1 MKRLLIAVLLLPF
14 LLGFLGAASNQLV
27 IVSNHGCFPVLLN
40 PAWVA
45 HTAPDLTTGMLSE
58 DPVHC
63 EMTPFTHLNFLA
75 DVFNFGGAIESIGD
89 LLLDAGSALAPYC
102 FGFCFALL
110 WFTPSIKVT
119 GGSSTPKAFSSDK
132 DVQGTASALTIQ
144 RSKGLPMS
152 GLFLA
157 DSTKS
162 DPRTIT
168 RS

>member
-1 MKRLLIAVLLLPF
+1 MRRLLIAVLLLPF

-27 IVSNHGCFPVLLN
+27 IVSNHGCFPVMLN
-40 PAWVA
+40 AAWVS
-45 HTAPDLTTGMLSE
+45 HTQPDLTTGMLAE
-58 DPVHC
+58 DSVHC

-75 DVFNFGGAIESIGD
+75 DVFNFGRGIESIGD
-89 LLLDAGSALAPYC
+89 LLIDAGSALAPYC
-102 FGFCFALL
+102 FGFCFAILC
-110 WFTPSIKVT
+110 FIPSIKAT
-119 GGSSTPKAFSSDK
+119 GESLTSPAYFWDRG
-132 DVQGTASALTIQ
+132 VLGTASALTIQ

-168 RS
+168 LS